1 MKPTDIPVEGYEKV
15 VRCDDPEYG
24 LTAFIAVH
32 DTTLGPALGGV
43 RMWPY
48 ASWQEALTD
57 VKRLAQG
64 MTYKSA
70 IAGTGLGG
78 GKAVVIGDPKRH
90 KSVPLLRA
98 MGRFIQT
105 FNGTYVAAEDVG
117 MSEVDMEVIRGET
130 PHVTGL
136 PQRNGSSG
144 NPAPFTAFGVL
155 LGMQVCLDRH
165 LHTDRFDGVRIA
177 VQGCGNVAGFL
188 CRHLHEA
195 GARLIVAD
203 VDAAKAA
210 RLAECYGAQVV
221 APEAIY
227 QCDCDIYAP
236 CALGG
241 TLNGDTVPQLR
252 CQIVAGSAN
261 NQCLG
266 PEHGAMLKA
275 RDILYAPDFV
285 INAGGVINISVE
297 LEPEGYNASRA
308 WAKVRHIAEVLPDIF
323 DLADREHTTTEHAAL
338 QLAARKLAAH
348 RQTPDQQTEK
358 FLTAARVRQI
368 EGSVDADPIHSL
380 AD

>member
-1 MKPTDIPVEGYEKV
+1 MKLTEIPVEGYERV
-15 VRCDDPEYG
+15 VRCDDPAYG

-70 IAGTGLGG
+70 VADTGLGG

-90 KSVPLLRA
+90 KSPPLLRA
-98 MGRFIQT
+98 MGRFIHT
-105 FNGTYVAAEDVG
+105 FGGTYVAAEDVG
-117 MSEVDMEVIRGET
+117 MSESDMEVIREET
-130 PHVTGL
+130 PYVTGL
-136 PQRNGSSG
+136 PQRHGSSG
-144 NPAPFTAFGVL
+144 NPAPFTAFGVF
-155 LGMQVCLDRH
+155 LGMQVCLERH

-177 VQGCGNVAGFL
+177 VQGCGNVADFL

-203 VDAAKAA
+203 VDAVKAA
-210 RLAECYGAQVV
+210 CFAERYGAEVV

-241 TLNGDTVPQLR
+241 TLNGDTIPQLR

-275 RDILYAPDFV
+275 RNILYAPDFV
-285 INAGGVINISVE
+285 LNAGGVINISVE

-308 WAKVRHIAEVLPDIF
+308 WAKVRHIASVLPDIF
-323 DLADREHTTTEHAAL
+323 DLAEREQTTTEHAAR

-348 RQTPDQQTEK
+348 QRTDTM
-358 FLTAARVRQI
+358 LTAAPFHQMG
-368 EGSVDADPIHSL
+368 GSVDVDTIHSL
-380 AD
+380 VD